1 MVGILGFAAA
11 AGAVWS
17 VVSRGGA
24 PLTVVDANVRT
35 REVPAPLPADPV
47 MVARAE
53 VPTSSNHNTEKAAE
67 APGVGEHEVNPAGR
81 IPSGPVSTAPEPR
94 IVERRPLGPEVPD
107 ELLAPEPAVRE
118 DSPLPLAMAPA
129 QPTVQS
135 PSTATEVR
143 SKAAVQVPN
152 RRININSASK
162 AELELLPGVGPALA
176 DRIIEARSKK
186 RFANLTDV
194 DKVRGIGPKM
204 LEKLRDRVLFED
216 PPSPTGR

>member
-1 MVGILGFAAA
+1 M
-11 AGAVWS
+11 
-17 VVSRGGA
+17 
-24 PLTVVDANVRT
+24 
-35 REVPAPLPADPV
+35 
-47 MVARAE
+47 
-53 VPTSSNHNTEKAAE
+53 
-67 APGVGEHEVNPAGR
+67 
-81 IPSGPVSTAPEPR
+81 
-94 IVERRPLGPEVPD
+94 
-107 ELLAPEPAVRE
+107 
-118 DSPLPLAMAPA
+118 
-129 QPTVQS
+129 
-135 PSTATEVR
+135 
-143 SKAAVQVPN
+143 PN